1 MNNFDTAR
9 NTCVFK
15 HSSVIILFLILA
27 WCIPVKGT
35 PMNIRMPSLA
45 HHQEPCQ
52 EEPRA
57 TEVRGP
63 NVDQLR
69 RAVFKHGGEEGWTD
83 L

>member
-1 MNNFDTAR
+1 
-9 NTCVFK
+9 
-15 HSSVIILFLILA
+15 
-27 WCIPVKGT
+27 
-35 PMNIRMPSLA
+35 MNIRMPSLA